1 MKLTA
6 DEAEDLLFTL
16 SPLRYIQSLGF
27 KPYKWQED
35 VLRSGHK
42 RKVINGAR
50 QAGKSTIVCAKPCHV
65 AKYYPGSVS
74 IIAAPTEQQ
83 AFYDMEKVK
92 AFIKSDTGYPDMKRW
107 SDRLIVLDNKSWILV
122 VPATETSARGPSA
135 PRLILLDE
143 ASRIEDAVYRSGILP
158 MLNNSPECELISI
171 STPNGQ
177 KGFFY
182 ESWNNPAWERFEV
195 RSPWDVIDMEF
206 RLAEAEGEEEYRRR
220 LAGKNIRGYYST
232 QHKDKAMQEFLLA
245 EMGTY
250 MYRQENLVEFVEPRD
265 QIFSYD
271 EIDRLRRSAARP
283 LALDGIGTAEPLLI

>member
-1 MKLTA
+1 VKLRR
-6 DEAEDLLFTL
+6 DEAEELLFTL
-16 SPLRYIQSLGF
+16 SPLHYIRSLGF
-27 KPYKWQED
+27 RPYKWQED
-35 VLRSGHK
+35 ILKSGHR

-50 QAGKSTIVCAKPCHV
+50 QAGKSTIVSVKPCHV

-74 IIAAPTEQQ
+74 IIVAPTEQQ

-92 AFIKSDTGYPDMKRW
+92 AFINSDAGYPAMKRS
-107 SDRLIVLDNKSWILV
+107 SDRLVMLENKSWILV

-177 KGFFY
+177 TGFFY
-182 ESWNNPAWERFEV
+182 ESYGNPAWERYEV
-195 RSPWDVIDMEF
+195 RSPWDVIDIEC
-206 RLAEAEGEEEYRRR
+206 R
-220 LAGKNIRGYYST
+220 LAGAEPEEKYRQRLAAKNIRGYYSP
-232 QHKDKAMQEFLLA
+232 QHRDRGTQEFLLG
-245 EMGTY
+245 EMGAY

-271 EIDRLRRSAARP
+271 EIDRLRRSTARP
-283 LALDGIGTAEPLLI
+283 IELDAIGTAEPLEL

>member
-1 MKLTA
+1 VKLRK

-16 SPLRYIQSLGF
+16 SPLHYIQSIGF
-27 KPYKWQED
+27 RPYQWQAD
-35 VLRSGHK
+35 ILKSRHR

-50 QAGKSTIVCAKPCHV
+50 QAGKSTIVSTKPCHV

-74 IIAAPTEQQ
+74 IIIAPTEQQ

-92 AFIKSDTGYPDMKRW
+92 AFINSDPAYPGTKRS
-107 SDRLIVLDNKSWILV
+107 SDRLVVLENKSWILV

-143 ASRIEDAVYRSGILP
+143 ASRVEDVVYRSGVLP

-171 STPNGQ
+171 STPNGR

-182 ESWNNPAWERFEV
+182 ESFNNPNWERYEV
-195 RSPWDVIDMEF
+195 RSPWNVIDIEF
-206 RLAEAEGEEEYRRR
+206 RLTEAEPEEVYRKR
-220 LAGKNIRGYYST
+220 LAGKNIRGYYSP
-232 QHKDKAMQEFLLA
+232 QHRDRNNQEFILG

-250 MYRQENLVEFVEPRD
+250 MYRQENCVEFVEPED

-271 EIDRLRRSAARP
+271 EIERLRQSTAKP
-283 LALDGIGTAEPLLI
+283 LDLDGIGTAEPLDL